1 MIEVI
6 KNFFGGSVSAVEA
19 FVGGVGIMGILSI
32 FGSIFFNVYRGKK
45 TNAKIEETEAKNNAL
60 IDDFINK
67 YEKEIEK
74 LNKGLTSSVDNI
86 CNMLLLELK
95 KSGYDM
101 ETINAVIELYKKTA
115 KEELLDTDKLQEEK
129 QAEID
134 EAQTTQEE
142 VNERINNIETIIN
155 NDLV

>member
-6 KNFFGGSVSAVEA
+6 KHFFGNSVSAVEA
-19 FVGGVGIMGILSI
+19 FVASVGLMGIISLLISI
-32 FGSIFFNVYRGKK
+32 FYNVYKGKK
-45 TNAKIEETEAKNNAL
+45 DKKEKEEIKALNKAL
-60 IDDFINK
+60 IDEFKEK
-67 YEKEIEK
+67 YEVEIEALK
-74 LNKGLTSSVDNI
+74 KGLNASIDNI

-115 KEELLDTDKLQEEK
+115 KDELLDTDKLVEEK
-129 QAEID
+129 QEEIAQ
-134 EAQTTQEE
+134 EQTTQEQ
-142 VNERINNIETIIN
+142 VNENIKNIEAL

>member
-6 KNFFGGSVSAVEA
+6 KQFFGNSVSAVEA
-19 FVGGVGIMGILSI
+19 FVASVGLMGIVSI
-32 FGSIFFNVYRGKK
+32 FASIFYNTYKGKK
-45 TNAKIEETEAKNNAL
+45 TK
-60 IDDFINK
+60 
-67 YEKEIEK
+67 KEIESVK
-74 LNKGLTSSVDNI
+74 AENQEIINKFIEAHKQELDALKDNLTKNIDNI

-115 KEELLDTDKLQEEK
+115 KDELLDTDKLVEEK
-129 QAEID
+129 QEEIAQ
-134 EAQTTQEE
+134 EQTTQEQ
-142 VNERINNIETIIN
+142 VNENIKNIEAL

>member
-6 KNFFGGSVSAVEA
+6 KNFFGGSVSAIEC
-19 FVGGVGIMGILSI
+19 FVGSVGLMGILSI
-32 FGSIFFNVYRGKK
+32 FGSIFFNVYKGKK
-45 TNAKIEETEAKNNAL
+45 TNAKIEETEEKNKAL
-60 IDDFINK
+60 IDAFINK
-67 YEKEIEK
+67 YESEIEALK
-74 LNKGLTSSVDNI
+74 KGLTSSVDNI

-129 QAEID
+129 QVEI
-134 EAQTTQEE
+134 EQAQTTQEE